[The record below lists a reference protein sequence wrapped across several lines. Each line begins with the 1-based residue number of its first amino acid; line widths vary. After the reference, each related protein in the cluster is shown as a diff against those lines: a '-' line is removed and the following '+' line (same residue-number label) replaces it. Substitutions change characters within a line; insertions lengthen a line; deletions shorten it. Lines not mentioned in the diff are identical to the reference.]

1 MTTTPTSFSGDE
13 DVNMVKKFDIC
24 SYAAL
29 VAASL
34 ADAATNIAPANAM
47 VNDTTRLVV
56 DEAVEPISEL
66 KLTTVKL
73 VRESV
78 EPNTAAFTR
87 MAGSRTAK
95 RRRRATAPALSARS
109 VIDASPARPGRN

>member
-56 DEAVEPISEL
+56 DE
-66 KLTTVKL
+66 
-73 VRESV
+73 SV

-87 MAGSRTAK
+87 MASRRKAK
-95 RRRRATAPALSARS
+95 RRRRATAPR
-109 VIDASPARPGRN
+109 PAPVTYSGTRRIIMSTTRGY